1 MNPPPPFTGRRT
13 PSTPR
18 APRESPPQWE
28 TRPASSP
35 LLRPFPFTTP
45 LHPLLYEK
53 KERSGRRKGVADGRL
68 FSGLMVAL
76 SCSDHSCAVGP
87 RPRCSSRR
95 SRGRSARPGV
105 RGAAAPGAAVR
116 EIAG

>member
-53 KERSGRRKGVADGRL
+53 KERSGGRKGAADG
-68 FSGLMVAL
+68 SAGLPRTPGTAGQESHGATGGTMPKDSPAMVR
-76 SCSDHSCAVGP
+76 VGLL
-87 RPRCSSRR
+87 
-95 SRGRSARPGV
+95 GRS
-105 RGAAAPGAAVR
+105 
-116 EIAG
+116 